1 MISFYP
7 VIPAGGSGSR
17 LWPLS
22 RKGAP
27 KFLHRLGADERSLI
41 QLTLARLE
49 PLAPA
54 RRTYVVCGAAHKA
67 AIGEQVPEVPH
78 DNIVVE
84 PSARNSGPAIALAAA
99 IIEAAEPDAVMGSF
113 AADHLISIGD
123 AFRAAIRTAIEV
135 AQTGRLV
142 TVGITPTRAETGY
155 GYIEGGAPLGIGGA
169 VDVRSFKEKPDAAT
183 AQAYLDSGEY
193 LWNAGMFV
201 WRVADLMAQIREQVP
216 AIAEV
221 VQPVADLWHR
231 DIHQARALLERTWE
245 DVPSISIDH
254 AVVEGAAARGQVA
267 TVPADMGWSDIGD
280 WDTIAEMGL
289 VEGSRLAQPDET
301 LLIDSPGSF
310 ATSGTGRAVTVVGVP
325 DVVVV
330 ETETSILVVRRSEAQ
345 RVKDAVD
352 EWRSRG
358 RDDLL

>member
-1 MISFYP
+1 MSTFYP
-7 VIPAGGSGSR
+7 VIPAGGSGTR

-22 RKGAP
+22 RKAAP
-27 KFLHRLGADERSLI
+27 KFLHRLGADERSLM

-49 PLAPA
+49 PLAPPGQ
-54 RRTYVVCGAAHKA
+54 TYIVCGEAHKE
-67 AIGEQVPEVPH
+67 AIAGQVPEVPR

-84 PSARNSGPAIALAAA
+84 PSGRNSGPAIALAAA
-99 IIEAAEPDAVMGSF
+99 IIEAADPDGIMGSF
-113 AADHLISIGD
+113 AADHLISVGD

-135 AQTGRLV
+135 ARTGRLV
-142 TVGITPTRAETGY
+142 TVGITPTRPETGY
-155 GYIEGGAPLGIGGA
+155 GYIEGGDRLGIGEA
-169 VDVRSFKEKPDAAT
+169 VDVLSFKEKPDAET
-183 AQAYLDSGEY
+183 AQRYLDSGSY

-201 WRVADLMAQIREQVP
+201 WRVADLMDEVRRQAPE
-216 AIAEV
+216 IAEL

-231 DIHQARALLERTWE
+231 DLEGARAELERRWA
-245 DVPSISIDH
+245 DMPSISIDH
-254 AVVEGAAARGQVA
+254 AVVEGAAANGRVA

-289 VEGSRLAQPDET
+289 VDGSRLAQPDDT
-301 LLIDSPGSF
+301 LLLDSPGSF
-310 ATSGTGRAVTVVGVP
+310 ATSASGRAVTVVGVP

-330 ETETSILVVRRSEAQ
+330 ETPTCILVVKRSEAQ

-352 EWRSRG
+352 QWKSRG

>member
-1 MISFYP
+1 MNSFYP
-7 VIPAGGSGSR
+7 VIPAGGSGTR

-22 RKGAP
+22 RKGSP

-49 PLAPA
+49 PLAPPA
-54 RRTYVVCGAAHKA
+54 RTYIVCGAAHKS
-67 AIGEQVPEVPH
+67 AIAQQVPAVPR

-84 PSARNSGPAIALAAA
+84 PSGRNSGPAIALAAA
-99 IIEAAEPDAVMGSF
+99 IIEAVDPDAVMGSF
-113 AADHLISIGD
+113 AADHLISVGD
-123 AFRAAIRTAIEV
+123 AFRAAIRTAIDV
-135 AQTGRLV
+135 ARTGRLV

-155 GYIEGGAPLGIGGA
+155 GYIEGGAGLDIGNA

-183 AQAYLDSGEY
+183 AQSYLDSGRY

-201 WRVADLMAQIREQVP
+201 WRVADLMDELREQAP
-216 AIAEV
+216 EIAAC
-221 VQPVADLWHR
+221 VQPVADLWHH
-231 DIHQARALLERTWE
+231 DIDAARGLLERTW
-245 DVPSISIDH
+245 DDIPSISIDH
-254 AVVEGAAARGQVA
+254 AVVEGAAARGRVA

-280 WDTIAEMGL
+280 WDTIAELGL

-325 DVVVV
+325 DIVVV
-330 ETETSILVVRRSEAQ
+330 ETEAAILVVRRSEAQ

-352 EWRSRG
+352 EWKSRG
-358 RDDLL
+358 RDELL